1 MCEIMCTDDRK
12 GRNEVSAGTRRIEDM
27 EDRGKAER
35 AKWKVGICSCTLHT
49 CMKVCNQNSF

>member
-1 MCEIMCTDDRK
+1 MCTDDRK